1 MGAPIG
7 ESPAKLC
14 VAFHRISR
22 KCGSIAQFEQVA
34 DIFEPTVEVVQI
46 RLVFVLLAEGS
57 RELGWKLPPSAVA
70 PMMDLSSCARA
81 EKGVAQQSQTGK
93 TSGEV
98 GAFSRDVLD
107 RGPSTGVIFQLPIEI
122 QRKHTT
128 GATAFFLWDKL
139 CGHDLEVLQVM
150 VEPLLF
156 GGAAK
161 DEHAG
166 GWAGIRVVVVMPGA
180 KGGSQIVDVLVDS
193 AASNELKE
201 IGFGIAH
208 AWVLDGWVSRIF
220 SRWKQ

>member
-1 MGAPIG
+1 MGSPIG

-34 DIFEPTVEVVQI
+34 EIVEPTDEVIQI

-70 PMMDLSSCARA
+70 PMMNLSSCARA
-81 EKGVAQQSQTGK
+81 EKDVAQQSQTGK
-93 TSGEV
+93 TSGKV

-107 RGPSTGVIFQLPIEI
+107 RCPSTGVIFQLPIEI
-122 QRKHTT
+122 QGKHTT

-139 CGHDLEVLQVM
+139 CGHHLEVLQVM

-166 GWAGIRVVVVMPGA
+166 GWAWIRVVVFMPRA
-180 KGGSQIVDVLVDS
+180 
-193 AASNELKE
+193 
-201 IGFGIAH
+201 
-208 AWVLDGWVSRIF
+208 
-220 SRWKQ
+220 